1 MENGDNGIK
10 ARFDTP
16 IAMFNFNRPHLTRQ
30 VFEVVRQIK
39 PKRLLL
45 VADGPRADR
54 PDDARLC
61 AEVRAIYDGID
72 WECEVSKN
80 FADANMGS
88 FKRNSSGLN
97 WVFDTVEEAIILE
110 DDCVPSLSFFPY
122 CKELLERYRDDSRI
136 AVISG
141 NCFVPPGPD
150 QADASYFFSAYGL
163 TWGWATWRRVWKQ
176 VDLDM
181 SWWEYSAGRK
191 LLKKIFPKQ
200 LERLYWLWLYEEI
213 YRGLRKNAWDY
224 QLILTMFRNSWLCVV
239 PSVNMIS
246 NIGYGDEATHTI
258 DDATPLACMNKE
270 DLEFPLRHP
279 VRMFHSTEMDHEIF
293 KFRILDKYQPSL
305 IKRIILKMLS
315 VLPFAW
321 TVKIRDWYRMAKGMV
336 KP

>member
-1 MENGDNGIK
+1 MENSDNGIK
-10 ARFDTP
+10 TGFDTP
-16 IAMFNFNRPHLTRQ
+16 IAIFNFNRPYLTRQ

-54 PDDARLC
+54 PNDARLC
-61 AEVRAIYDGID
+61 AEVRAIFDKID

-88 FKRNSSGLN
+88 FMRNSSGLS

-122 CKELLERYRDDSRI
+122 CKELLERYRDDPKI

-141 NCFVPPGPD
+141 NCFVPPGPE
-150 QADASYFFSAYGL
+150 QADASYFFSIYGL
-163 TWGWATWRRVWKQ
+163 TWGWATWRRVWRQ

-191 LLKKIFPKQ
+191 LLKKTFPNAF
-200 LERLYWLWLYEEI
+200 ERLYWLWLYEDI
-213 YRGLRKNAWDY
+213 HRGLIKNAWDY
-224 QLILTMFRNSWLCVV
+224 QLILTMFRNLWLCVV
-239 PSVNMIS
+239 PKVNLIS
-246 NIGYGDEATHTI
+246 NIGFGSDATHLI
-258 DDATPLACMNKE
+258 DDATPLAFMKRDE
-270 DLEFPLRHP
+270 QEFPLRHP
-279 VRMFHSTEMDHEIF
+279 VKIFRSTKMDHEIF
-293 KFRILDKYQPSL
+293 KFRILHKYQPSL
-305 IKRIILKMLS
+305 IRQIMSRMLS

-321 TVKIRDWYRMAKGMV
+321 RVKIRAWYRFAKGMF